1 MKPVVAIQNRPAVL
15 LSIGSMAAIRG
26 AIVAHFCAG
35 RSSEGIQMV
44 KVPRNYMEND
54 RTSTMLQS
62 NVLSTHL
69 KPAVQVLST
78 RGNNSLLRVRGSS
91 SLDIYTL

>member
-1 MKPVVAIQNRPAVL
+1 
-15 LSIGSMAAIRG
+15 
-26 AIVAHFCAG
+26 
-35 RSSEGIQMV
+35 MV

-62 NVLSTHL
+62 NVLS

-78 RGNNSLLRVRGSS
+78 RGNNFLLRVRGSS
-91 SLDIYTL
+91 SLDIYIQYKT

>member
-1 MKPVVAIQNRPAVL
+1 
-15 LSIGSMAAIRG
+15 
-26 AIVAHFCAG
+26 
-35 RSSEGIQMV
+35 MV

-78 RGNNSLLRVRGSS
+78 RGNNFLLRVRGSS
-91 SLDIYTL
+91 SLDIYIHCKT

>member
-1 MKPVVAIQNRPAVL
+1 
-15 LSIGSMAAIRG
+15 
-26 AIVAHFCAG
+26 
-35 RSSEGIQMV
+35 MV

-62 NVLSTHL
+62 NVLS

-78 RGNNSLLRVRGSS
+78 RGNSFCCVCVGAAPWIYIYNIKP
-91 SLDIYTL
+91 DIG